1 MEVNTEAERARICET
16 LVNAAG
22 LEGLWSWVAL
32 EEAIRPVFA
41 GDEPRPSYRDYAAPW
56 SSGQARMV
64 ALAWSVWN
72 GGVAISFDDLLFGL
86 DARLR
91 ALVAELLLTESSS
104 AWLDRFRPSWRQ
116 ELIRHV
122 TLGQWSADDDEA
134 GGEPRWLARGEFATA
149 EAARAAA
156 EDLTGRI
163 RLQLVSG
170 RVEGPR
176 AVEILEERTA

>member
-1 MEVNTEAERARICET
+1 MEVKTEAERARICET

-41 GDEPRPSYRDYAAPW
+41 GDEPRPSYHNYAAPW

-72 GGVAISFDDLLFGL
+72 GGVPISFDELLFGL

-104 AWLDRFRPSWRQ
+104 AWLDSLSA
-116 ELIRHV
+116 ELAPGIDPPRH
-122 TLGQWSADDDEA
+122 
-134 GGEPRWLARGEFATA
+134 
-149 EAARAAA
+149 
-156 EDLTGRI
+156 
-163 RLQLVSG
+163 
-170 RVEGPR
+170 PR
-176 AVEILEERTA
+176 AVVGGRRRGRWRATLAR